1 MQPSVTERSVE
12 TVMSAS
18 ERVVEASDPAEMVR
32 QARVLGQATA
42 HLITSIKVRT
52 AVRLSIFILTHRITL
67 LEGPRYSKNASV
79 EDQSYK

>member
-1 MQPSVTERSVE
+1 
-12 TVMSAS
+12 MSAS

-52 AVRLSIFILTHRITL
+52 AVRLSIFIFTHRITL
-67 LEGPRYSKNASV
+67 DIRAERVLSARR
-79 EDQSYK
+79 SYFN